1 MKILLYYSQRKKAE
15 AKELARKYGF
25 CLEGENP
32 DIILCYGGDGTFLK
46 AEADYPG
53 IPKAIIKG
61 SQICKQCSSLSNE
74 EVIEK
79 IKKKKYKIKKMTKIE
94 ARAEGK
100 VLRAINDIIVHNHDP
115 RHAIR
120 YMLSVNGKQIGG
132 TIIGDGIVVATP
144 FGASGYYR
152 SITDSVFNIGLGLA
166 FNNSTEASDHLVLD
180 DDSKI
185 LLKIIRGP
193 ATVYA
198 DNQKDSIVL
207 KDGDEVEILKSSEQA
222 LLIYCEPYS

>member
-1 MKILLYYSQRKKAE
+1 MKILVYCSKRKKEE
-15 AKELARKYGF
+15 AKKFAKECGF
-25 CLEGENP
+25 CSEKDSP
-32 DIILCYGGDGTFLK
+32 DIVLCYGGDGTFLK
-46 AEADYPG
+46 AEADYPN
-53 IPKAIIKG
+53 IPKAIIKA

-115 RHAIR
+115 RHAVR

-166 FNNSTEASDHLVLD
+166 FNNSTESSDHLVLD

-198 DNQKDSIVL
+198 DNQKDFIVL

-222 LLIYCEPYS
+222 LLIDCELCS